1 MPQKPHNPN
10 RGRIREALA
19 DVIALAALVI
29 VCLVFYMA
37 TP

>member
-1 MPQKPHNPN
+1 MPRKPHNPN

-19 DVIALAALVI
+19 DAIALIALVA
-29 VCLVFYMA
+29 VCLVFYIA